1 METNKNYGVFF
12 LPIEKIGLDEPY
24 LPPIKDDEL
33 KLLTESIKENG
44 IIYPLI
50 VKKNKN
56 GDYKLLDGFNRYRVA
71 KILNF
76 SEIPCVIA
84 DGVNEISAI
93 YDSNLFRRHLDNDI
107 FNKFLSKRNELNQLN
122 KNDLAPQFKELEHI
136 LPEDVKKALK
146 KIDIK
151 IQSQIYNAIP
161 ERYKEDE
168 SKIKE
173 LKTQLDTA
181 TDNNVKLTNI
191 IKELQL
197 QINQLKKSENAYK
210 KLSETREKDLK
221 ALINKKEEEIR
232 KKYEE
237 ELTPVLLEQKIKE
250 ATAGLKAE
258 YEKVISEKEKVISE
272 QSKKRVEAEFKLKEY
287 LEQEKK
293 QDDDYKK
300 LKDDYEKAVA
310 SKERMSTILKQ
321 LINIE
326 SFIKEANAVAK
337 QLESSLSN
345 IKTLRDRMIEM
356 EYKTLVPTDIDG
368 LKNAVKEIRPKLTS
382 INNVLSEIE
391 EFLKLKP
398 FTK

>member
-1 METNKNYGVFF
+1 METNNFKTIF
-12 LPIEKIGLDEPY
+12 LPIEKIHLANEPY
-24 LPPIKDDEL
+24 LPPIEQNEL
-33 KLLTESIKENG
+33 ELLIASIKEHG

-50 VKKNKN
+50 VKKEDNGF
-56 GDYKLLDGFNRYRVA
+56 GDYKLLDGFNRYKVA
-71 KILNF
+71 KILNY
-76 SEIPCVIA
+76 SEIPCII
-84 DGVNEISAI
+84 VNNEDEVYAI
-93 YDSNLFRRHLDNDI
+93 YDTNLFRRHLSNDI
-107 FNKFLSKRNELNQLN
+107 YKDFLSKRNKLNQS
-122 KNDLAPQFKELEHI
+122 KNELAPEFRALESI
-136 LPEDVKKALK
+136 LSEDIKNVLK
-146 KIDIK
+146 KMDIK
-151 IQSQIYNAIP
+151 TQSQLYKSIP
-161 ERYKEDE
+161 TKVVTDEKEIQ
-168 SKIKE
+168 K
-173 LKTQLDTA
+173 LQTQLDTA
-181 TDNNVKLTNI
+181 TDSNIKLTNL
-191 IKELQL
+191 IKDLQL
-197 QINQLKKSENAYK
+197 QIEQLKKSEETFKA
-210 KLSETREKDLK
+210 LSESKEKDLK
-221 ALINKKEEEIR
+221 NLIAKAEEEIR

-250 ATAGLKAE
+250 ATVGLKAE
-258 YEKVISEKEKVISE
+258 YEKIISEKEKVISE
-272 QSKKRVEAEFKLKEY
+272 QSKKRAETESKLKEY

-356 EYKTLVPTDIDG
+356 DYKTLVPTDIDG

-391 EFLKLKP
+391 EFLKLKHY
-398 FTK
+398 